1 MIDYEIL
8 VFYKIKF
15 FGIIILKKYNFFLFF
30 VFREMFKSLKIYII
44 CKFLWGFM
52 NNIKFFLWNLLGW
65 W

>member
-1 MIDYEIL
+1 MINYEIL

-44 CKFLWGFM
+44 CKFFRGFM

>member
-44 CKFLWGFM
+44 CKFSWGFM